1 MKKTQTLHIKLDKEE
16 ERRLN
21 SLAYSRNKSKGQL
34 VREALQTC
42 YQTSLPNLPT
52 KQLQAINAYRGGYIS
67 IGKLASEMGMEVL
80 ELRHWLQE
88 HDLARPVA
96 FNQSDSD
103 NA

>member
-16 ERRLN
+16 ESRLN
-21 SLAYSRNKSKGQL
+21 DLAHSRNKSKGQL

-42 YQTSLPNLPT
+42 YQTSLSNLPSR
-52 KQLQAINAYRGGYIS
+52 QIQAINAYRGGYIS

-80 ELRHWLQE
+80 ELRQWLRE
-88 HDLARPVA
+88 HDLAQPA
-96 FNQSDSD
+96 ALNQSDLE